1 MAEQII
7 LAKLSEE
14 KETALKKYLKDRIL
28 ELKNGMSELF
38 EDKVIK
44 WQAAKEARPREE
56 TRQFPFQNASNL
68 VIPIIA
74 IHADTLKAQLMAA
87 VFKTQPIVTA
97 LILGEFGAESD
108 ELKEAYSDYMQ
119 YVGVDPSELDLYR
132 VYNEGMGECIDFG
145 TVTYKSPWEE
155 KTRHFL
161 IPGGDG
167 SGSAKDFLEK
177 TVYEGPRP
185 EKLPFNSFYLP
196 PQAKTIEDANIKCH
210 KRLML
215 AHELEE
221 RKFSGLYT
229 KEAVETVLASP
240 DRTSPDA
247 VTTDRE
253 QTLGATTSAS
263 FGHREYD
270 VWECY
275 VQWRYNDEAFAP
287 RMIATYH
294 PFTDTLLRVAWDN
307 FEPEWFV
314 GARLLHR
321 NDMYHGYGFAEVLWS
336 FQEGASETYNGYRD
350 NQTVANTRVWRVSP
364 DSKLHQGYRIY
375 PSAMLPAEKDEI
387 EPMAHGDLSS
397 VNLDEL
403 RVLLDLAERRSG
415 VSPPQ
420 QGFGAG
426 TQSGKRGI
434 YSAMGTLSVLQEGNS
449 RKDLSV
455 SDMRDAHVR
464 LMRLV
469 SYQYGTFGP
478 SSKFHESRLAL
489 FGKKAPLI
497 KEALEKIVNKK
508 LGLPCYSSTASV
520 NREIEKQSDIML
532 VQLMDRHYQMMAQLL
547 TAVNQPTVPPAAKQ
561 YFIEVMVAA
570 GLLHKKILKNFG
582 HEEVSR
588 LVPDPVKS
596 LKEQAK
602 QQQEQQQQE
611 QQKQLQQGGQPSGS
625 AQPPSPAQQSDG
637 QGAPPSSLG
646 GGSSMA
652 SGTGGLPI
660 Q

>member
-1 MAEQII
+1 MAEELIP
-7 LAKLSEE
+7 AKLSAE
-14 KETALKKYLKDRIL
+14 KELALKRWLKDRIT
-28 ELKNGMSELF
+28 ELKNGMRELY

-44 WQAAKEARPREE
+44 WQAAHEAKPREE
-56 TRQFPFQNASNL
+56 TRQFPFRNASNL

-74 IHADTLKAQLMAA
+74 IHSDTMKAQLMAA
-87 VFKTQPIVTA
+87 VFKTAPLVTA

-108 ELKEAYSDYMQ
+108 ELKEAYSDFMQ
-119 YVGVDPSELDLYR
+119 YVGIDPEELDLYR
-132 VYNEGMGECIDFG
+132 VYNEGMGECIDYG
-145 TVTYKSPWEE
+145 TVTFKSPWEK

-161 IPGGDG
+161 VPGGDG
-167 SGSAKDFLEK
+167 TGSARDFLER

-185 EKLPFNSFYLP
+185 EKLPFDSFYIT
-196 PQAKTIEDANIKCH
+196 PQAKTIKDAQIKCH
-210 KRLML
+210 KRLTL
-215 AHELEE
+215 AYELEE
-221 RKFSGLYT
+221 RGFSGIYN
-229 KEAVETVLASP
+229 KDAVKKVIETP
-240 DRTSPDA
+240 DRTSPDVVA
-247 VTTDRE
+247 TE
-253 QTLGATTSAS
+253 QEATLGARTDAS
-263 FGHREYD
+263 FGYREYD

-275 VQWRYNDEAFAP
+275 VQWRYGDEAFAP

-294 PFTDTLLRVAWDN
+294 PLSDSLLRVMWDN

-321 NDMYHGYGFAEVLWS
+321 KDMYHGMGFAEALWP

-364 DSKLHQGYRIY
+364 DSKLHQGYQIY

-387 EPMAHGDLSS
+387 EPMAHGDLST
-397 VNLDEL
+397 VNLDEI
-403 RVLLDLAERRSG
+403 RIILDLAERRSG

-469 SYQYGTFGP
+469 SRQYGVFGRD
-478 SSKFHESRLAL
+478 SKFHESRLAL

-497 KEALEKIVNKK
+497 KEALDKIVTRQI
-508 LGLPCYSSTASV
+508 GLPCYSSTASV
-520 NREIEKQSDIML
+520 NREVEKQSDIML
-532 VQLMDRHYQMMAQLL
+532 VQLMDRHYQMIAQLL
-547 TAVNQPTVPPAAKQ
+547 TAVNQPNVPPAAKQ
-561 YFIEVMVAA
+561 YFLEVMIAA

-582 HEEVSR
+582 HEEVGR
-588 LVPDPVKS
+588 LVPDPIKALQS
-596 LKEQAK
+596 QMEAQQKA
-602 QQQEQQQQE
+602 QQQAQQT
-611 QQKQLQQGGQPSGS
+611 QGGQQPNGQPTNGASQSVSQGASPQQLPSGS
-625 AQPPSPAQQSDG
+625 PVAQD
-637 QGAPPSSLG
+637 
-646 GGSSMA
+646 
-652 SGTGGLPI
+652 TGRLPI

>member
-1 MAEQII
+1 MAEEII
-7 LAKLSEE
+7 LAKLSKE
-14 KETALKKYLKDRIL
+14 KEDTLKTYLKGRIHEL
-28 ELKNGMSELF
+28 ENGMRVLY
-38 EDKVIK
+38 EDKIIK
-44 WQAAKEARPREE
+44 WRAAYEARPHEE
-56 TRQFPFQNASNL
+56 TRQFPFQNASNI

-74 IHADTLKAQLMAA
+74 IHTDTLKAQLMSAI
-87 VFKTQPIVTA
+87 FKTHPIVTA

-108 ELKEAYSDYMQ
+108 ALKEAYSDYMQ
-119 YVGVDPSELDLYR
+119 YVGIDPSELDLYR
-132 VYNEGMGECIDFG
+132 VYNEGMGECIKFG
-145 TVTYKSPWEE
+145 TVTYKCPWEK

-167 SGSAKDFLEK
+167 TGTSEDFLER

-185 EKLPFNSFYLP
+185 EKLPFDSFYLP
-196 PQAKTIEDANIKCH
+196 PQAKTIEQADIKCH
-210 KRLML
+210 KKMML
-215 AHELEE
+215 SYELEE
-221 RKFSGLYT
+221 RGFSGLYD
-229 KEAVETVLASP
+229 KERVQSVLQSP
-240 DRTSPDA
+240 DRTTPTQ
-247 VTTDRE
+247 VTKE
-253 QTLGATTSAS
+253 QEENLGARTDSS

-275 VQWRYNDEAFAP
+275 VQWRYKEEAFAP
-287 RMIATYH
+287 RMIVTYH
-294 PFTDTLLRVAWDN
+294 PNSDTILRTAWDN

-314 GARLLHR
+314 GARLIQR
-321 NDMYHGYGFAEVLWS
+321 DDMYHGYGFAEIVWP

-387 EPMAHGDLSS
+387 EPMAHGELSP
-397 VNLDEL
+397 VALDEL

-455 SDMRDAHVR
+455 SDMRDSHVR

-469 SYQYGTFGP
+469 SRQYGIFGRT
-478 SSKFHESRLAL
+478 SKFHESRLAL
-489 FGKKAPLI
+489 FGTKAALI
-497 KEALEKIVNKK
+497 KDALDKIVNRQI
-508 LGLPCYSSTASV
+508 GLPCYSATASV
-520 NREIEKQSDIML
+520 NKEVEKQNDIML
-532 VQLMDRHYQMMAQLL
+532 VQLMDRHYQMIAQLL
-547 TAVNQPTVPPAAKQ
+547 TAVNNPQAPPAAKQ

-588 LVPDPVKS
+588 LVPDPIKA
-596 LKEQAK
+596 LQAQAK
-602 QQQEQQQQE
+602 QQEQAQKQQQQP
-611 QQKQLQQGGQPSGS
+611 QGGQPNGQPQPQPQGS
-625 AQPPSPAQQSDG
+625 PPNEVG
-637 QGAPPSSLG
+637 GGAP
-646 GGSSMA
+646 MA
-652 SGTGGLPI
+652 PGTGGSTI

>member
-1 MAEQII
+1 
-7 LAKLSEE
+7 
-14 KETALKKYLKDRIL
+14 
-28 ELKNGMSELF
+28 
-38 EDKVIK
+38 
-44 WQAAKEARPREE
+44 
-56 TRQFPFQNASNL
+56 
-68 VIPIIA
+68 
-74 IHADTLKAQLMAA
+74 MAA
-87 VFKTQPIVTA
+87 IFKTQPIVTA

-108 ELKEAYSDYMQ
+108 DLKEAYADYMQ
-119 YVGVDPSELDLYR
+119 YVGIDPSELDLYR
-132 VYNEGMGECIDFG
+132 VYNEGMGECIDYG
-145 TVTYKSPWEE
+145 TVTYKSPWEK

-167 SGSAKDFLEK
+167 SGSSKDFLER

-185 EKLPFNSFYLP
+185 EKLPFESFYLP
-196 PQAKTIEDANIKCH
+196 PQAKTIEDADIKCH

-215 AHELEE
+215 SYELEE
-221 RKFSGLYT
+221 RGFSGLYN
-229 KEAVETVLASP
+229 KDAVKKVIETP
-240 DRTSPDA
+240 DRTHPTEVA
-247 VTTDRE
+247 VE
-253 QTLGATTSAS
+253 QEETLGARTDPS
-263 FGHREYD
+263 FGHKEYD
-270 VWECY
+270 IWECY
-275 VQWRYNDEAFAP
+275 VQWRYQDEAFAP

-294 PFTDTLLRVAWDN
+294 PLSDQMLRVAWDN

-321 NDMYHGYGFAEVLWS
+321 KDMYYGMGFAEALWP

-375 PSAMLPAEKDEI
+375 PSAMIPAEKDEI
-387 EPMAHGDLSS
+387 EPMAHGELSS
-397 VNLDEL
+397 LNLDEI
-403 RVLLDLAERRSG
+403 RIILDLAERRSG

-469 SYQYGTFGP
+469 SRQYGVFGRD
-478 SSKFHESRLAL
+478 SKFHESRLAL

-497 KEALEKIVNKK
+497 KEALDKIVNRQI
-508 LGLPCYSSTASV
+508 GLPCYSSSASV
-520 NREIEKQSDIML
+520 NREVEKQSDIML
-532 VQLMDRHYQMMAQLL
+532 VQLMDRHYQMIAQLL
-547 TAVNQPTVPPAAKQ
+547 TAVSNPMAPPAAKQ
-561 YFIEVMVAA
+561 YFVEVMIAA

-582 HEEVSR
+582 HEEVGR
-588 LVPDPVKS
+588 LVPDPIKA
-596 LKEQAK
+596 LQAQIK
-602 QQQEQQQQE
+602 QQQQQ
-611 QQKQLQQGGQPSGS
+611 LPSGGQPNGQP
-625 AQPPSPAQQSDG
+625 AQPVA
-637 QGAPPSSLG
+637 QGASPDQGGAVSPMASISG
-646 GGSSMA
+646 GGR
-652 SGTGGLPI
+652 I

>member
-1 MAEQII
+1 MPEQII

-14 KETALKKYLKDRIL
+14 KETALKKYLKDRVQ
-28 ELKNGMSELF
+28 ELKNGMRELY

-44 WQAAKEARPREE
+44 WRAAYEARPREE
-56 TRQFPFQNASNL
+56 VRQFPFQNASNI

-74 IHADTLKAQLMAA
+74 IHTDTLKAQLMAA
-87 VFKTQPIVTA
+87 IFKTHPLVTA

-108 ELKEAYSDYMQ
+108 ALKEAYSDYMQ
-119 YVGVDPSELDLYR
+119 YVGIDPSELDLYR
-132 VYNEGMGECIDFG
+132 VYNEGMGECIKFG
-145 TVTYKSPWEE
+145 TVTFKSPWEK

-167 SGSAKDFLEK
+167 TGSAKDFLER
-177 TVYEGPRP
+177 TIYEGPRP
-185 EKLPFNSFYLP
+185 EKLPFDSFYLP
-196 PQAKTIEDANIKCH
+196 PQSKTIEDAHIKCH

-221 RKFSGLYT
+221 RGFSGLYE
-229 KEAVETVLASP
+229 KEKVVKVIAAP
-240 DRTSPDA
+240 DRTSPSE
-247 VTTDRE
+247 VTKE
-253 QTLGATTSAS
+253 QEETLGARTDSS

-270 VWECY
+270 VWECF
-275 VQWRYNDEAFAP
+275 VQWRYQDEAFAP

-294 PFTDTLLRVAWDN
+294 PLSDTLLRVAWDN

-314 GARLLHR
+314 GARLIQR
-321 NDMYHGYGFAEVLWS
+321 DDMYFGMGFAEAAWP

-375 PSAMLPAEKDEI
+375 PSVMLPAEKDEI
-387 EPMAHGDLSS
+387 EPLAHGDLSNI
-397 VNLDEL
+397 NLDEL
-403 RVLLDLAERRSG
+403 RVLLDLAERRTG

-469 SYQYGTFGP
+469 SKQYATFGRD
-478 SSKFHESRLAL
+478 SKYHEGRLAL
-489 FGKKAPLI
+489 FGAKAKLI
-497 KEALEKIVNKK
+497 EEALEKISNKQI
-508 LGLPCYSSTASV
+508 GLPCYSSTASV
-520 NREIEKQSDIML
+520 NREVEKQSDIML
-532 VQLMDRHYQMMAQLL
+532 VQLMDRHYQMVAQLL
-547 TAVNQPTVPPAAKQ
+547 GAVSQPTVPPAAKQ
-561 YFIEVMVAA
+561 YFIEVMIAA
-570 GLLHKKILKNFG
+570 SLLHKKILKNFG

-588 LVPDPVKS
+588 LVPDPIKA
-596 LKEQAK
+596 LQA
-602 QQQEQQQQE
+602 QIQQQQ
-611 QQKQLQQGGQPSGS
+611 QQQQLPQGGQPSGE
-625 AQPPSPAQQSDG
+625 QPQNTQSDG
-637 QGAPPSSLG
+637 AAPGAVGGPPATPPQPG
-646 GGSSMA
+646 GGR
-652 SGTGGLPI
+652 I